1 MAKSVTLCR
10 LCVTLGAKG
19 VTLRVECVTLCG
31 KGVTLHAESVTLHA
45 ESVTLGKSVT
55 LCEMRCHLSYGG
67 WGSLPVDPG
76 HVARITPTWQV

>member
-31 KGVTLHAESVTLHA
+31 KGVTLHA

-76 HVARITPTWQV
+76 HVARITPTRQV